1 MSSRN
6 KLYKFSQMLE
16 FSNVVQNFDS
26 STDELIG
33 QGHTPVQRRGV
44 WAQEQFGNDRPIVLE
59 LACGRGEYTVAFAK
73 MFPDKN
79 FIGVDV
85 KGARLWQGARR
96 LREEKLSNG
105 AFLRCRIEML
115 SKFFAEG
122 EVDEIWIT
130 FPDPFLKQRKSSR
143 RLTAPGFLD
152 VYRQVLRPDGI
163 IHLKTDELRLYDF
176 TLEVLASYPS
186 RITFSSADL
195 YQSEEL
201 DPRWSQTTHYEQL
214 HIADGDQI
222 CGVSFQLLEG

>member
-33 QGHTPVQRRGV
+33 QGHTPVQRKGV
-44 WAQEQFGNDRPIVLE
+44 WAKEQFGNENPIALE
-59 LACGRGEYTVAFAK
+59 LACGRGEYTVALAK
-73 MFPDKN
+73 MYPDIN

-96 LREEKLSNG
+96 LQEEGLDNG

-115 SKFFAEG
+115 SKFFAMDEI
-122 EVDEIWIT
+122 DEIWIT

-143 RLTAPGFLD
+143 RLTAAGFLD
-152 VYRQVLRPDGI
+152 EYKRVLRPGGI

-176 TLEVLASYPS
+176 TREVLATYPS
-186 RITFSSADL
+186 RTLFSSADL
-195 YQSEEL
+195 YTTPDL
-201 DPRWSQTTHYEQL
+201 DPRWSLTTHYEQL

-222 CGVSFQLLEG
+222 CGISFQLLAD